1 MDLPRELVLLASCS
15 SLALNSLLLLLLLL
29 LSMPEPFGLA
39 FSSSGKLAR
48 KGAGWPEGLLV
59 VLLAALCWGLA
70 LFF

>member
-15 SLALNSLLLLLLLL
+15 SLALKSLLLLLLML
-29 LSMPEPFGLA
+29 LSKPGPFGLA
-39 FSSSGKLAR
+39 FCSSGKLAR
-48 KGAGWPEGLLV
+48 KDTGWLEGLLV

>member
-15 SLALNSLLLLLLLL
+15 SLALKSLLLLLLML
-29 LSMPEPFGLA
+29 LSMPGPFCLA
-39 FSSSGKLAR
+39 LCSSGKLAR
-48 KGAGWPEGLLV
+48 KDMGWLEGLLV